1 MQCCQKVNQEDDK
14 SIDVLCP
21 FIFKYNKLADWD
33 VSHLSILSIVY
44 CVVLLVLLRSVASV
58 VREVEVGHYLQLV
71 RMK

>member
-14 SIDVLCP
+14 SIDVLYP
-21 FIFKYNKLADWD
+21 FIFKYNKFADWD

-44 CVVLLVLLRSVASV
+44 CVVLLVLLVY
-58 VREVEVGHYLQLV
+58 VREVEEGHYLQLV